1 MTCLSFS
8 LEAGTHIL
16 SFTYSK
22 DGGGGSTDCINTNCD
37 DAAFI
42 DNFIMYS
49 YVDSEPIL
57 SGDLNFDTQIDI
69 LDVVLLVN
77 FVLEATDPSNEQF
90 VAGDINGD
98 GVLNVLDVVQI
109 VNIILS

>member
-1 MTCLSFS
+1 
-8 LEAGTHIL
+8 
-16 SFTYSK
+16 
-22 DGGGGSTDCINTNCD
+22 
-37 DAAFI
+37 
-42 DNFIMYS
+42 MYS

-90 VAGDINGD
+90 LAGDINGD